1 MRNFTAT
8 VKEREAGQP
17 CFVMLEPKD
26 STGLPDGRTIT
37 LDLREG
43 TGLGEALAVA
53 KTLNEAVATVS
64 LS

>member
-17 CFVMLEPKD
+17 CFVVLEPND
-26 STGLPDGRTIT
+26 QTALPVGRTIA
-37 LDLREG
+37 LELREG
-43 TGLGEALAVA
+43 TGASEALAVA
-53 KTLNEAVATVS
+53 KTLNEAVAAVS